1 MGCCNEKG
9 YEAISNLSPDEKDF
23 SFLSYESYED
33 DNIEKLDNEYNILHS
48 ISLLDFLSNLENFD
62 SQNINNPFTSNDK
75 KNYNYL
81 DNFLNEKINN
91 ENFINFIENKFF
103 MKSDINE
110 MYPEKV
116 KNVFK
121 IISKDVYDQ
130 FKILINRDVVKRDL
144 IPLGLL
150 FCKSSNF
157 GKVKILYDIN
167 ASPKFEKNENLFNF
181 LKNMFILSILTE
193 NFLLNNVGEK
203 HVNIDN
209 NEILTISENLS
220 NKFLNDFFKNKNTL
234 TNEEYLKKFKIK
246 TNEFGWI
253 FNPNGIKKSIN
264 KEEKFAFK
272 MYNNLNI
279 LENDIKNIK
288 NDLNDI
294 LKDKD
299 NFFENVNEFD
309 NNNNKIEQED
319 FYLVHDSTNGIG
331 EYDVEFYENKKNK
344 NQNNNNNIE
353 INEDLYVVHDSTN
366 GLSDLDAW
374 KIII

>member
-9 YEAISNLSPDEKDF
+9 YEAISNLSPEEKDF
-23 SFLSYESYED
+23 SFLSYDSYED
-33 DNIEKLDNEYNILHS
+33 ENIEKLDNEYNIFHS

-62 SQNINNPFTSNDK
+62 LHNINNPFTSNSK
-75 KNYNYL
+75 KDYNYL
-81 DNFLNEKINN
+81 DNFLKEKINN

-121 IISKDVYDQ
+121 IISKDVYNQ
-130 FKILINRDVVKRDL
+130 FKILINRDVVKKDL

-167 ASPKFEKNENLFNF
+167 ASPNFEKNENLFNF

-220 NKFLNDFFKNKNTL
+220 NKFLNDFFKNKNIL

-253 FNPNGIKKSIN
+253 FNPNGIKKNID
-264 KEEKFAFK
+264 KDEKFTFK
-272 MYNNLNI
+272 MVNNLNV
-279 LENDIKNIK
+279 LENDLKDIK

-294 LKDKD
+294 LKD
-299 NFFENVNEFD
+299 NLLENTNEFD
-309 NNNNKIEQED
+309 NNNNNINEKED

-331 EYDVEFYENKKNK
+331 DYDVDFYDNEKNIK
-344 NQNNNNNIE
+344 NTENNNDNNE
-353 INEDLYVVHDSTN
+353 NNEDLYVVHDSTN
-366 GLSDLDAW
+366 GLSDFDA
-374 KIII
+374 